1 MRQATLF
8 DSKTKE
14 EKQIIVKDIQ
24 YSSSNLIFDSIEIL
38 LKEINKK
45 YFSEYYNY
53 LWNGLDSLL
62 ENFEIFGGS
71 SKVLIDERCIKNYDP
86 KIKNIDIFIPKDK
99 LKSFY
104 DFLQKFE
111 NKNLT
116 PEYKYLGQTKSEFY
130 GNEIK
135 SFWNFKFEEE
145 NISYNL
151 NFWGVEFDDVSDK
164 PTIFAQF
171 SRSNN
176 YNDFV
181 AGFNGI
187 FHKYL
192 LRSIVK
198 IVSEDENVVILTP
211 KSPETKTKL
220 KIKKLK
226 EIPSKLSFNVE
237 KGIREKYRSIKNL
250 KYEEKQCYK
259 ENEINNNEYIT
270 DPYNMFLMVF
280 KKSTYNYDKFS
291 SFVGLM
297 QYIEDEFS
305 EITITKI
312 FNYCVELLFGKN
324 AFELIYDDPTEDK
337 EYKLK
342 MVNYF
347 YKSFKY
353 LKEFEDTTLK
363 KILDYYSGEIF
374 K

>member
-1 MRQATLF
+1 MKQTTLF
-8 DSKTKE
+8 DSKKKS
-14 EKQIIVKDIQ
+14 EKQIIVKGIQ
-24 YSSSNLIFDSIEIL
+24 YSSSNLIFDSIEVL

-53 LWNGLDSLL
+53 LWGGLDSLL

-71 SKVLIDERCIKNYDP
+71 SKILINERCIKNYDP

-145 NISYNL
+145 NVSYNL

-198 IVSEDENVVILTP
+198 IVSEDENMVILTQ
-211 KSPETKTKL
+211 KSSEDKIKL
-220 KIKKLK
+220 KKMK

-237 KGIREKYRSIKNL
+237 KGIREKYREIKKL
-250 KYEEKQCYK
+250 KHEEKQCYK
-259 ENEINNNEYIT
+259 ENMVNNEEYIT
-270 DPYNMFLMVF
+270 DPYNMFLMIF

-291 SFVGLM
+291 SFVGLVE
-297 QYIEDEFS
+297 YIEDEFDQK
-305 EITITKI
+305 TIEKI

-342 MVNYF
+342 MINYF
-347 YKSFKY
+347 YDSFKY
-353 LKEFEDTTLK
+353 LKESEDITLK